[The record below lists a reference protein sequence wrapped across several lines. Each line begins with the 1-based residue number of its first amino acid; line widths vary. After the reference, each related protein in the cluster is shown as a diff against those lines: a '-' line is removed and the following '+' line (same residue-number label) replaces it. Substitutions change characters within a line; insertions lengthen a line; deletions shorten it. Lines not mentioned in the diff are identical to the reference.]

1 MGSFKFRLVAYFVLL
16 AMLPVLAASWAF
28 SEVAARGE
36 TSRVDSRLN
45 SALRVAVAAYAED
58 VAAAADSAS
67 ALAHRPSVQR
77 AFALEDTEALVQLT
91 RVAPRSA
98 LFIDGRLVAGRRPV
112 SPAAQRAA
120 VVVSQ
125 TGETVGR
132 IVTWVPLNEELIRD
146 LRRSAGLQSADRL
159 ILVSGSKV
167 VAGAPELDGTTVD
180 LAAGYSQYVVLGGES
195 YRAVGTEV
203 IDGEDGVELVAVTP
217 KAEVDA
223 AIRALR
229 SNLLF
234 FALGAL
240 AFVAMVAYGFGRPI
254 VRSLRELS
262 DAARAVALG
271 RFERRV
277 RVRGHDEFAVLT
289 RAFNDMSAQL
299 ETRLEELAE
308 ERARVQGVIS
318 RLGDT
323 LSATHD
329 ARTLLPIIVE
339 SAVEATGATGGRL
352 LQEDREVALAGDP
365 DAGKEPLEIALG
377 EGHAVLLLYPTEKG
391 FSEEARELAHRL
403 AAQAAVALENA
414 RLHRRVK
421 LQAVTDG
428 LTELANRRQFED
440 ALSGEISRIDRFGG
454 SLGLIYADLDDFK
467 TINDRFGH
475 QAGDDVLK
483 AFAEVLRRNVRDIDV
498 PARHGG
504 EEFAVLLPQTDLEGT
519 EHLAGRIRED
529 LASELIETVAGPSRS
544 RRASAW
550 PRFRTPRPKTRCSG
564 PRIGPSIVP
573 SEAARTASLRLARAR
588 PSPARLVFPHKSFTI
603 LRRALVPDLGGMNED
618 RIGLDVRPCHRGAP
632 RAEAT
637 KRRARQRGCRSN
649 AIGSMTRSRITRCS
663 RRKSRLVSK
672 RR

>member
-36 TSRVDSRLN
+36 TSKVDSRLN

-58 VAAAADSAS
+58 VATAADVAS
-67 ALAHRPSVQR
+67 ALAIRPSVQR
-77 AFALEDTEALVQLT
+77 AFALEDTESLVALT
-91 RVAPRSA
+91 RGAPRTA
-98 LFIDGRLVAGRRPV
+98 LFIDGHLVAGRRPPG
-112 SPAAQRAA
+112 PAAERSA
-120 VVVSQ
+120 VVVSPS
-125 TGETVGR
+125 GHRVGR
-132 IVTWVPLNEELIRD
+132 ILTWVPLNEGLLQN
-146 LRRSAGLQSADRL
+146 LRRSAGLESTDRL
-159 ILVSGSKV
+159 IFVSGSKV
-167 VAGAPELDGTTVD
+167 IAGAPELAGGAVD
-180 LAAGYSQYVVLGGES
+180 LSSGYSQYVTLEGKS
-195 YRAVGTEV
+195 YRAVGTALV
-203 IDGEDGVELVAVTP
+203 DGADGVSLVAVTP
-217 KAEVDA
+217 KGEVDA

-229 SNLLF
+229 ANLLL

-262 DAARAVALG
+262 DAARAVAQG

-277 RVRGHDEFAVLT
+277 PVRGHDEFAVLT
-289 RAFNDMSAQL
+289 RAFNDMAAQL

-318 RLGDT
+318 RLGDA

-339 SAVEATGATGGRL
+339 SAVEATAATGGRL
-352 LQEDREVALAGDP
+352 LQDDREVALAGDP
-365 DAGKEPLEIALG
+365 DTDREPLEIALG

-391 FSEEARELAHRL
+391 FSNESRELAQRL
-403 AAQAAVALENA
+403 AAQATVALENA
-414 RLHRRVK
+414 RVHRRVK

-440 ALSGEISRIDRFGG
+440 ALSGEMSRIDRFGG

-467 TINDRFGH
+467 AVNDRFGH

-529 LASELIETVAGPSRS
+529 LASEAIETVAGPVR
-544 RRASAW
+544 
-550 PRFRTPRPKTRCSG
+550 
-564 PRIGPSIVP
+564 V
-573 SEAARTASLRLARAR
+573 TASFGVASFPDAPTQDALLAA
-588 PSPARLVFPHKSFTI
+588 AD
-603 LRRALVPDLGGMNED
+603 RALYRAKHSGKNCVVAAHEGTP
-618 RIGLDVRPCHRGAP
+618 VRPQG
-632 RAEAT
+632 
-637 KRRARQRGCRSN
+637 
-649 AIGSMTRSRITRCS
+649 
-663 RRKSRLVSK
+663 
-672 RR
+672 

>member
-28 SEVAARGE
+28 SKEAARGE
-36 TSRVDSRLN
+36 TSRVDSRLS

-67 ALAHRPSVQR
+67 ALALRPSVQR
-77 AFALEDTEALVQLT
+77 AFALEDIEALAQLT
-91 RVAPRSA
+91 RTAPRSA
-98 LFIDGRLVAGRRPV
+98 LFIDDRLVAGRRPV
-112 SPAAQRAA
+112 SPAAQRSA
-120 VVVSQ
+120 VVVSP
-125 TGETVGR
+125 TGKTVGR

-167 VAGAPELDGTTVD
+167 IAGAPELDGTAVD

-195 YRAVGTEV
+195 YRAVGTE

-223 AIRALR
+223 AIRVLR

-234 FALGAL
+234 FVLGAL

-262 DAARAVALG
+262 DAARAVAQG

-289 RAFNDMSAQL
+289 RAFNDMAAQL
-299 ETRLEELAE
+299 ESRLEELAE
-308 ERARVQGVIS
+308 ERARVQGVLS

-365 DAGKEPLEIALG
+365 DTGREPLEIALG
-377 EGHAVLLLYPTEKG
+377 EGNAVLRLYPTEKG

-403 AAQAAVALENA
+403 AAQASVALENA

-467 TINDRFGH
+467 AINDRFGH

-483 AFAEVLRRNVRDIDV
+483 AFADVLRRNVRDIDV

-529 LASELIETVAGPSRS
+529 LASELIETVAGP
-544 RRASAW
+544 
-550 PRFRTPRPKTRCSG
+550 
-564 PRIGPSIVP
+564 IQV
-573 SEAARTASLRLARAR
+573 TASFGVASFPNAPTQDTLLAA
-588 PSPARLVFPHKSFTI
+588 AD
-603 LRRALVPDLGGMNED
+603 RALYRAKRSGKNCVVAAGEGTP
-618 RIGLDVRPCHRGAP
+618 VRPQG
-632 RAEAT
+632 
-637 KRRARQRGCRSN
+637 
-649 AIGSMTRSRITRCS
+649 
-663 RRKSRLVSK
+663 
-672 RR
+672 